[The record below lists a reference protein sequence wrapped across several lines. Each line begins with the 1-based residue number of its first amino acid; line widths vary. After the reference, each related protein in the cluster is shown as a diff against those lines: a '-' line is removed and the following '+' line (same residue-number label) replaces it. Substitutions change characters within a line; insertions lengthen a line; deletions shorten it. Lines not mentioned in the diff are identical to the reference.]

1 MPRYATIVTAD
12 DGAEIVSAI
21 AEFEGTDLPRHNV
34 EQVVPGVRIGMI
46 RGGTVDAVAGFGF
59 PPQGVGPWAA
69 RAAIATLKVMAA
81 PAADG
86 EPAKPTRAK
95 PRKKPARKVRK
106 AKAAKAAPSDTAA
119 HG

>member
-21 AEFEGTDLPRHNV
+21 GEFESAGLPRHSV
-34 EQVVPGVRIGMI
+34 EQVAPGVRIGMV

-59 PPQGVGPWAA
+59 PPQGPSPSAA
-69 RAAIATLKVMAA
+69 RVAIATLEAMTA
-81 PAADG
+81 PAADA
-86 EPAKPTRAK
+86 EPARPARAK
-95 PRKKPARKVRK
+95 PRRKPARKVRK
-106 AKAAKAAPSDTAA
+106 AKGAKAASSGPAA